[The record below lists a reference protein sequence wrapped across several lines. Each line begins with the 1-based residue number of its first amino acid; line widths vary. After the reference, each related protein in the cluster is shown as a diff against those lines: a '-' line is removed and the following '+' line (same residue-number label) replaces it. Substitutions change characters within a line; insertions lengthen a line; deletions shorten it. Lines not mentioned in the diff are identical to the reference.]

1 MGDIVILA
9 RKIAVMTENALEFW
23 EVWDP
28 RPAATGILVARGQ
41 IDHIDTVILHA
52 APDLATVEVSDSHGV
67 RLAYGADLERTQQSP
82 MCRLRRAGASITR
95 EDIWP
100 QEEDIGSVVL
110 LPGGEAGILKSWWH
124 AEDRMEW
131 RWQVEFYNSRR

>member
-1 MGDIVILA
+1 
-9 RKIAVMTENALEFW
+9 MTEEALEYW

-28 RPAATGILVARGQ
+28 RAAATGVLIARGQ
-41 IDHIDTVILHA
+41 MDHTDSVILHS
-52 APDLATVEVSDSHGV
+52 APDVVTVEVSDSRGV

-82 MCRLRRAGASITR
+82 MCRLRSEGGTIVR

-100 QEEDIGSVVL
+100 TEEEAGAVVM
-110 LPGGEAGILKSWWH
+110 LPGGEVGTLASWWH
-124 AEDRMEW
+124 ADDRMEW